1 MPGVNMFGMKRSGPS
16 AICVAVALLVCG
28 SGLRRASAQQ
38 LPEKVHHGG
47 SKCSEMSRTFPLTLP
62 NENQR
67 PGPEMTLRAQLRLDA
82 AATVSVRE
90 LQVPTDAGAY
100 DSTISIRDANGNQ
113 KFDVPALIKGGD
125 ALRLFRVRRVC
136 DQSGQ
141 PLLVLGLTAGWT
153 DATQGFIVI
162 RRSAG
167 KIQVDGLPLVS
178 HGKLV
183 VYRKSP
189 SEMELWSASGQGL
202 CEACKKP
209 YVVRTCRLTE
219 TTLSCRKPGRLTA
232 PMSPNVITADIIE
245 VK

>member
-1 MPGVNMFGMKRSGPS
+1 MPGVNMFRVKRLGPI
-16 AICVAVALLVCG
+16 AIRVAAALLVCG
-28 SGLRRASAQQ
+28 AGSWRAAAQQ
-38 LPEKVHHGG
+38 SSEKVHQGG
-47 SKCSEMSRTFPLTLP
+47 NECSEMSKTFPLTLP
-62 NENQR
+62 NENQS
-67 PGPEMTLRAQLRLDA
+67 PGPETTIRAQLRLDA
-82 AATVSVRE
+82 AATVSVHE

-100 DSTISIRDANGNQ
+100 NSTIFIRDATGKQ
-113 KFDVPALIKGGD
+113 KFDVPTLIKGGD

-136 DQSGQ
+136 VQSGQ
-141 PLLVLGLTAGWT
+141 PLLVLGFVAGWT
-153 DATQGFIVI
+153 DATQGFVVI
-162 RRSAG
+162 RRSG
-167 KIQVDGLPLVS
+167 SRIQVEGLPLVS
-178 HGKLV
+178 HGKVV

-219 TTLSCRKPGRLTA
+219 KTLSCRKQGRVTA

>member
-1 MPGVNMFGMKRSGPS
+1 MPGMNVFRVKRLGSL
-16 AICVAVALLVCG
+16 AICVAAALLACG

-38 LPEKVHHGG
+38 SSEKVHQGN
-47 SKCSEMSRTFPLTLP
+47 SECSEMSKTFPLTLP
-62 NENQR
+62 NESQI
-67 PGPEMTLRAQLRLDA
+67 PGPETTIRAQLRLDA

-100 DSTISIRDANGNQ
+100 NSTISIRDATGNQ
-113 KFDVPALIKGGD
+113 KFDVPSLIKGGD

-141 PLLVLGLTAGWT
+141 PLLVLGFVAGWT
-153 DATQGFIVI
+153 DATQSFIVI
-162 RRSAG
+162 RRCGG
-167 KIQVDGLPLVS
+167 KIQVEGLPLVS

-183 VYRKSP
+183 VYRKSR
-189 SEMELWSASGQGL
+189 SEMYLWSASGQGL

-209 YVVRTCRLTE
+209 YLVRTCRLTE
-219 TTLSCRKPGRLTA
+219 KTLSCRKQGRLTA

>member
-1 MPGVNMFGMKRSGPS
+1 MFGVKKVGPTVVVT
-16 AICVAVALLVCG
+16 AALLVCG
-28 SGLRRASAQQ
+28 SGLRRASAEQ
-38 LPEKVHHGG
+38 LSEGVHHGDSG
-47 SKCSEMSRTFPLTLP
+47 CSEMSKTFPLTLP
-62 NENQR
+62 NENQS
-67 PGPEMTLRAQLRLDA
+67 PGPETTLRAKLRLDA

-90 LQVPTDAGAY
+90 LRVPTDAGAY
-100 DSTISIRDANGNQ
+100 NSTISIRDAARKQ
-113 KFDVPALIKGGD
+113 KFDVQALIKEGY
-125 ALRLFRVRRVC
+125 ALRLIRFRRVC
-136 DQSGQ
+136 DQSSQ
-141 PLLVLGLTAGWT
+141 PLLILGLEAGWT

-162 RRSAG
+162 RRSG
-167 KIQVDGLPLVS
+167 DRIQVDGLPLVS

-209 YVVRTCRLTE
+209 YVVRTCKLTE
-219 TTLSCRKPGRLTA
+219 KTLSCRSPGLLTA

>member
-1 MPGVNMFGMKRSGPS
+1 MFRVKRSGS
-16 AICVAVALLVCG
+16 IAICLAAALLVCG
-28 SGLRRASAQQ
+28 SGLQRASAQQ
-38 LPEKVHHGG
+38 SSERAHQGDG
-47 SKCSEMSRTFPLTLP
+47 ECSEMSKTFPLTLP
-62 NENQR
+62 NENQN
-67 PGPEMTLRAQLRLDA
+67 PGPETTLRPQLRLDA

-100 DSTISIRDANGNQ
+100 NSTISVRDAKGNQ
-113 KFDVPALIKGGD
+113 TFDVPALIKGGD
-125 ALRLFRVRRVC
+125 ALRLFRSRKIC

-141 PLLVLGLTAGWT
+141 PLLVLGLVAGWT

-162 RRSAG
+162 KRSRG
-167 KIQVDGLPLVS
+167 RIQVEGLPLVS

-219 TTLSCRKPGRLTA
+219 KALSCRKPGRMTA